1 MGVMAVWC
9 KYPSALNILF
19 FGREKTPKAI
29 SPTILYWGGRRGWRG
44 NGQGF
49 GGGVKNCVKKAENGG
64 MACRPKSARYNSG
77 ETAALKRHRKIE
89 GNKNKEF
96 CQPLEVHRVSG
107 SEARDAVI

>member
-49 GGGVKNCVKKAENGG
+49 GGGVKNYVKNGET
-64 MACRPKSARYNSG
+64 ACRRGLVGYNNG
-77 ETAALKRHRKIE
+77 ETAALKKH
-89 GNKNKEF
+89 
-96 CQPLEVHRVSG
+96 
-107 SEARDAVI
+107 